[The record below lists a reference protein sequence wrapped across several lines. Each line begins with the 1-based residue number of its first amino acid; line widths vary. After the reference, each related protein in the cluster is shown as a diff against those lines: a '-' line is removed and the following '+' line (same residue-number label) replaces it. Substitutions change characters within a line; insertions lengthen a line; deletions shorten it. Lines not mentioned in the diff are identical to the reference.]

1 MTTGTAITE
10 FLTASAWAQAA
21 PGAGGVSGPGGGPGG
36 FLSLIPFVLIF
47 VLFYVMMILPQQRQ
61 RKKHQQ
67 MLDALKKGDRV
78 VTTGGLVGAVT
89 NIHNDLVTLQ
99 VADDVK
105 VKVLRSAVASL
116 RGDDDAGSAS

>member
-1 MTTGTAITE
+1 MIDSFTSLFE
-10 FLTASAWAQAA
+10 ASAWAQAV
-21 PGAGGVSGPGGGPGG
+21 PGGGGPGGGPGG
-36 FLSLIPFVLIF
+36 FLSLIPFVIIF
-47 VLFYVMMILPQQRQ
+47 VLFYVLMILPQQRQ

-78 VTTGGLVGAVT
+78 VTNGGLVGAVT

-105 VKVLRSAVASL
+105 VKVLRSAIASL
-116 RGDDDAGSAS
+116 RGGDDAESAS

>member
-1 MTTGTAITE
+1 MIDSFMSLFE
-10 FLTASAWAQAA
+10 SSAWAQAA
-21 PGAGGVSGPGGGPGG
+21 PGGGGVPGPGG

-116 RGDDDAGSAS
+116 RGADDGESAS

>member
-1 MTTGTAITE
+1 MIEYPTNM
-10 FLTASAWAQAA
+10 LTASAWAQTASN
-21 PGAGGVSGPGGGPGG
+21 GAGGAAPAPPSGAAG
-36 FLSLIPFVLIF
+36 FLGLVPFVLIF

-78 VTTGGLVGAVT
+78 VTTGGMVGSVT

-99 VADDVK
+99 VAENLK

-116 RGDDDAGSAS
+116 RGEEEGGSD

>member
-1 MTTGTAITE
+1 MMNHLMSVLTT
-10 FLTASAWAQAA
+10 SAWAQA
-21 PGAGGVSGPGGGPGG
+21 PGAPAGPASGAAG
-36 FLSLIPFVLIF
+36 FLGLVPFVLIF

-61 RKKHQQ
+61 KKKHQQ

-99 VADDVK
+99 VAETVK
-105 VKVLRSAVASL
+105 VKVLRGAVASL
-116 RGDDDAGSAS
+116 RGEDNEENAS

>member
-1 MTTGTAITE
+1 MIDY
-10 FLTASAWAQAA
+10 LTRMVTSSAWAQTASNGAGGAA
-21 PGAGGVSGPGGGPGG
+21 PGPASGGAG
-36 FLSLIPFVLIF
+36 FLGLVPFVLIF

-78 VTTGGLVGAVT
+78 VTTGGMVGSVT

-99 VADDVK
+99 VAENLK

-116 RGDDDAGSAS
+116 RGEDEGGSD

>member
-1 MTTGTAITE
+1 MIDHVTNLFA
-10 FLTASAWAQAA
+10 ASAWAQTTSN
-21 PGAGGVSGPGGGPGG
+21 GAGGPAGPASGAAG
-36 FLSLIPFVLIF
+36 FLGLVPFILIF

-61 RKKHQQ
+61 RKQHRQ

-99 VADDVK
+99 VAEDVK

-116 RGDDDAGSAS
+116 RGEDDGGSD

>member
-1 MTTGTAITE
+1 MIDRVMQFFATP
-10 FLTASAWAQAA
+10 AWAQAA
-21 PGAGGVSGPGGGPGG
+21 TSGAGGTAPGPLGSGGL
-36 FLSLIPFVLIF
+36 LSLVPFLLIF

-78 VTTGGLVGAVT
+78 VTTGGLTGSVT

-99 VADDVK
+99 VADNVK

-116 RGDDDAGSAS
+116 RGEDEGGAS

>member
-1 MTTGTAITE
+1 MIDYLTHVFTAT
-10 FLTASAWAQAA
+10 AWAQAA
-21 PGAGGVSGPGGGPGG
+21 PGSPAGSSPGSAGYLG
-36 FLSLIPFVLIF
+36 LIPFVLIF

-78 VTTGGLVGAVT
+78 VTNGGLVGAVT

-99 VADDVK
+99 VAENVK
-105 VKVLRSAVASL
+105 VKVLRSSVASL
-116 RGDDDAGSAS
+116 RGEDDGESA